1 VRKKL
6 VLCLLGF
13 LLMAGEVYAQ
23 EGLRDR
29 DRTFAAS
36 QAISTDL
43 RRARF
48 RSGPFYLLSSIELSD
63 IGYQSQF
70 FVPTSDQG
78 SGISFGLSAPQKLY
92 YVPTKKTIFSV
103 TATPQYTFFGGNSSQ
118 SSHNQFGYLTRGDA
132 QFLFNHLY
140 LDVFAERSDLLVPYT
155 AEINRI
161 VTQKRDRVGVASEV
175 KYSSKTSFTLQAST
189 NRTRFPS
196 SRYQPTDIHLEFLT
210 RSDQTYRSTLV
221 HKTFPLTTL
230 HLAAE
235 RSNYRFPFGPER
247 DSHRTYYGAGFVFTD
262 KVNSLQAEAGPARL
276 DFKDASQ
283 RDYKGVIG
291 NAQYGRKG
299 PTYAF
304 TLSGSRDVDFS
315 LYDPNMYYIL
325 DRATARIDYLATRR
339 LTLRAY
345 DTAGV
350 DRYEIPTLSAPGGI
364 FVRRRDNMNFIA
376 VGWEYAFTRLRG
388 GFDIGYYKRTSN
400 VAVETEDGIRGI
412 LHLSFTP

>member
-1 VRKKL
+1 MRKKL

-13 LLMAGEVYAQ
+13 LLLTGEVFAQ

-36 QAISTDL
+36 QAISGDL

-48 RSGPFYLLSSIELSD
+48 RSGSFYLLSSIELSD
-63 IGYQSQF
+63 IGYSSQF

-92 YVPTKKTIFSV
+92 YVPSKKTIFSI
-103 TATPQYTFFGGNSSQ
+103 TATPQYTFFSGNGSQ
-118 SSHNQFGYLTRGDA
+118 KAHNQFGYLTRGDA
-132 QFLFNHLY
+132 QFLLNHLY
-140 LDVFAERSDLLVPYT
+140 LDLFVERSDLLVPYT

-161 VTQKRDRVGVASEV
+161 VTQKRDRVGMASEV
-175 KYSSKTSFTLQAST
+175 KYSSKTSLTLQAST

-196 SRYQPTDIHLEFLT
+196 SRYQPEDVTLNELA
-210 RSDQTYRSTLV
+210 RSDQTYRSTFI

-235 RSNYRFPFGPER
+235 RSNYRFSFSPER
-247 DSHRTYYGAGFVFTD
+247 DSHRTYYGAGFAFSD
-262 KVNSLQAEAGPARL
+262 KVNSLSAEVGPARL
-276 DFKDASQ
+276 TFKDPSQ

-291 NAQYGRKG
+291 NAQYGRKSSMI
-299 PTYAF
+299 AF
-304 TLSGSRDVDFS
+304 TLSGNRDVDFS
-315 LYDPNMYYIL
+315 IYDPNLYYIL
-325 DRATARIDYLATRR
+325 DRATASIEYAASRR

-350 DRYEIPTLSAPGGI
+350 DRYDIATLSAPGGV
-364 FVRRRDNMNFIA
+364 FVRRRDKMNFVA
-376 VGWEYAFTRLRG
+376 VGWEYSFTRFRG

-400 VAVETEDGIRGI
+400 VAVDTEDGIRGI

>member
-1 VRKKL
+1 MRKKL

-13 LLMAGEVYAQ
+13 LLIAGEVSAQ

-48 RSGPFYLLSSIELSD
+48 RSGPFYLLSSIELGD

-70 FVPTSDQG
+70 FVPTSEQG

-103 TATPQYTFFGGNSSQ
+103 TATPQYTFFGGNSIQ
-118 SSHNQFGYLTRGDA
+118 GSHSQFGYLTRGDA

-140 LDVFAERSDLLVPYT
+140 LDVFAERSDYLVPYT

-161 VTQKRDRVGVASEV
+161 VTQKRDRLGIAGEV
-175 KYSSKTSFTLQAST
+175 KYSSKTSLTLQAST
-189 NRTRFPS
+189 NRTRFPA
-196 SRYQPTDIHLEFLT
+196 SRYQPTDVPLDRLA
-210 RSDQTYRSTLV
+210 RSDQTYRTSLI

-235 RSNYRFPFGPER
+235 RSNYRFPFSPDR
-247 DSHRTYYGAGFVFTD
+247 DSHRTYFGAGFVFGD

-276 DFKDASQ
+276 EFRDASK
-283 RDYKGVIG
+283 RDYQGVLG
-291 NAQYGRKG
+291 NAQYARKG
-299 PTYAF
+299 QTLAF
-304 TLSGSRDVDFS
+304 TMSGSRDVDFS
-315 LYDPNMYYIL
+315 LYDPNAYYIL
-325 DRATARIDYLATRR
+325 DRAMARIDYFASRR

-345 DTAGV
+345 DTTGV
-350 DRYEIPTLSAPGGI
+350 DRYDVPTLSRPGGI
-364 FVRRRDNMNFIA
+364 FVRRRDTMNFIA

-388 GFDIGYYKRTSN
+388 GFDIGYFKRTSN